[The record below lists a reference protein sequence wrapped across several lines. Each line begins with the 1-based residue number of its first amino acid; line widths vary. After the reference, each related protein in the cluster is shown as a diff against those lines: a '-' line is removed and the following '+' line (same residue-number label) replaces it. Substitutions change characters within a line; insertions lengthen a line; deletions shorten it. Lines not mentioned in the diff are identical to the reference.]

1 MTQDLLISVIIP
13 TYNRPSL
20 LVEAVNSVLAQTYTD
35 YEIIVVDDGSSID
48 PDPALKSAGLFERV
62 QLVRQSNAGL
72 SAARN
77 RGIKQAKGELITFLD
92 DDDLYRQDKLAKQ
105 VGYFTENTRVA
116 MLHSWFSKFDDSH
129 PDLGIR
135 KTSWFK
141 GNIYPQILGQ
151 WSLLMAAPCVMV
163 KREVFDR
170 VGLFDETLSMA
181 EDLDMWRRI
190 ARHYPF
196 HVLEEPL
203 VRIRRQETSMS
214 SDKRGAS
221 AGFRRMLER
230 AFADDPS
237 LSVSDRNAYLA
248 NMYAATAKNLLGEG
262 RWVDMAQVRVD
273 ARQAMILRPANLVA
287 LLTWLASWLPVSV
300 RRSLVAAFRR
310 ARFRA

>member
-1 MTQDLLISVIIP
+1 
-13 TYNRPSL
+13 
-20 LVEAVNSVLAQTYTD
+20 
-35 YEIIVVDDGSSID
+35 
-48 PDPALKSAGLFERV
+48 
-62 QLVRQSNAGL
+62 
-72 SAARN
+72 
-77 RGIKQAKGELITFLD
+77 
-92 DDDLYRQDKLAKQ
+92 
-105 VGYFTENTRVA
+105 